1 MIDAVCCVIEKLDN
15 NYLKESGVIE
25 ILMPLQGR
33 NMSLTD
39 NVLIEK
45 TAEGD
50 SLTFWRRVIFYRI
63 FTLLA
68 IACVPVYFTSVYL
81 CIQADL
87 LSMAVFDTIVYAILL
102 FIIYDKNLSDR
113 TRFSIGSLLA
123 FSIGFGFLVAIG
135 PSGAGFFWLFIFP
148 PLTCI
153 LLGKKASNL
162 AQVINAVSLV
172 ILGFAYHFDLHIWP
186 SIDGY
191 NWVIWAVVVVNFIV
205 TNAIVTISTAYLLG
219 KLSSSLESTSTS
231 RRATVI
237 GLAKLAEYRDNE
249 TGAHLLRM
257 QQYASML
264 AKQRY
269 VDHDAPEEL
278 TKAFI
283 TEIALSS
290 VLHDIGKVGIAD
302 AILLKPGKLTADEFE
317 HIKAHPVIG
326 AQVLESITQF
336 APECG
341 YIKMGRDIAGG
352 HHEKWDGSGYPK
364 GLSGVEIPLSARI
377 VALVDVYDALTSP
390 RCYKK
395 PFTHQQAV
403 SLILEGKGKHFDP
416 KLVESFMA
424 IHTLFEKLSLQSLDE
439 DTSPLSVTFL
449 PS

>member
-1 MIDAVCCVIEKLDN
+1 
-15 NYLKESGVIE
+15 
-25 ILMPLQGR
+25 
-33 NMSLTD
+33 
-39 NVLIEK
+39 
-45 TAEGD
+45 
-50 SLTFWRRVIFYRI
+50 
-63 FTLLA
+63 
-68 IACVPVYFTSVYL
+68 
-81 CIQADL
+81 
-87 LSMAVFDTIVYAILL
+87 
-102 FIIYDKNLSDR
+102 
-113 TRFSIGSLLA
+113 
-123 FSIGFGFLVAIG
+123 
-135 PSGAGFFWLFIFP
+135 
-148 PLTCI
+148 
-153 LLGKKASNL
+153 
-162 AQVINAVSLV
+162 
-172 ILGFAYHFDLHIWP
+172 
-186 SIDGY
+186 
-191 NWVIWAVVVVNFIV
+191 
-205 TNAIVTISTAYLLG
+205 
-219 KLSSSLESTSTS
+219 
-231 RRATVI
+231 
-237 GLAKLAEYRDNE
+237 
-249 TGAHLLRM
+249 M

-364 GLSGVEIPLSARI
+364 GLSGIEIPLSARI